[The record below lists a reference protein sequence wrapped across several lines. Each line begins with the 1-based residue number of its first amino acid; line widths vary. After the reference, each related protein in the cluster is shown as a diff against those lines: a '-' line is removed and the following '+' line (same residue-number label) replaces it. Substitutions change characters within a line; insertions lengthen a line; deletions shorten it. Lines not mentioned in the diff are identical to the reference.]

1 MLGKSK
7 ACSVVAPAISWG
19 RAATGY
25 NINNKGRFS
34 KRNGLNTW
42 KGSQCYGT

>member
-7 ACSVVAPAISWG
+7 ACSVVAPPITWG

-25 NINNKGRFS
+25 NINNKGRFW
-34 KRNGLNTW
+34 KRIGRNTW
-42 KGSQCYGT
+42 KGSQRYGT